1 MSETKGKKGI
11 NWRYTLGE
19 IAIVIIG
26 ITIAFSLNRW
36 AENSQ
41 DRKLKKQYTSSLIT
55 DLDTEINQL
64 EENIAAFQERLGS
77 IDRILPIL
85 YGAPGPRDSVPATI
99 YQLATGISYNPQ
111 DITYQ
116 TLVNTGDLSLF
127 GSLDLPKRLQKH
139 HADQLELLKDYT
151 RQDKINENYM
161 GEFMIRE
168 LDYVAI
174 RQGNFDFI
182 DKPIL
187 RNIVQSLRG
196 SYLIAITESELFIK
210 NSEELKAYLKKE
222 G

>member
-1 MSETKGKKGI
+1 MSASKVRKGI

-41 DRKLKKQYTSSLIT
+41 DRKLRKQYTSSLIT
-55 DLDTEINQL
+55 DLDTEITQL
-64 EENIAAFQERLGS
+64 EANIRTFKGRLGA
-77 IDRILPIL
+77 IDRILPVL
-85 YGAPGPRDSVPATI
+85 YGAPGPRDSVLTTI
-99 YQLATGISYNPQ
+99 YTLASGVSYNPQ

-127 GSLDLPKRLQKH
+127 GSLDLPRRLQKH

-151 RQDKINENYM
+151 RQDKINEKYM

-168 LDYVAI
+168 MDYVAI
-174 RQGNFDFI
+174 RQGNMEVL

-187 RNIVQSLRG
+187 RNIIQSLRG
-196 SYLIAITESELFIK
+196 SYLIAITESESFIESSK
-210 NSEELKAYLKKE
+210 ELKAYLQE
-222 G
+222 GG